1 MWREE
6 GLSQVFRDMN
16 MNSHHLH
23 YACRVAWRVAR
34 PVRTHLV
41 LLGGVGAC
49 LPALPPPAAPRLSWT
64 TVDLLDM
71 MAEAGTPPRGEGRE
85 SSRGGRDFLVGSI
98 GV

>member
-1 MWREE
+1 MRGYYFQSVGTLTRAVRWPGE
-6 GLSQVFRDMN
+6 RD
-16 MNSHHLH
+16 LCQH
-23 YACRVAWRVAR
+23 Y
-34 PVRTHLV
+34 TYLV

-49 LPALPPPAAPRLSWT
+49 FPGFPPPAAPRLSWT